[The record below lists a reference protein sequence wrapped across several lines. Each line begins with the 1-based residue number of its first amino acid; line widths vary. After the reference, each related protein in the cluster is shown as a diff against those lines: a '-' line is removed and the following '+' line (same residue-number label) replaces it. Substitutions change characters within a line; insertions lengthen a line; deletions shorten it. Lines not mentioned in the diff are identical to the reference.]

1 MNFVEGIKVTNQLSL
16 KQRVEHGF
24 TEVDPIKR
32 TEESEIYSRRGREK
46 RY

>member
-24 TEVDPIKR
+24 TQVDPIK
-32 TEESEIYSRRGREK
+32 THEPFKEDRRVRDI
-46 RY
+46 